1 MHHIVIPILTLGVYA
16 LRRAVKKLPAKALPW
31 VSAVLGVL
39 CAVLTG
45 DANAHSAV
53 EGAVEGL
60 AASGLWGAVGK
71 HLVPIQSAQ
80 PPAGPA
86 QPVSGPG

>member
-1 MHHIVIPILTLGVYA
+1 MHHVVIPILTLGVYA
-16 LRRAVKKLPAKALPW
+16 LRRVVKKLPPKALPW

-45 DANAHSAV
+45 DANVQHAI

-60 AASGLWGAVGK
+60 AASCLWSGLGK
-71 HLVPIQSAQ
+71 HLL
-80 PPAGPA
+80 PPTPPSPPEVLPL
-86 QPVSGPG
+86 PVG